1 MVRTAQQ
8 QQQQQQQ
15 QHGAAGARAVHGAT
29 MYYYSEGYPRSLT
42 SKGFTGLIP
51 VGRVGQP
58 EEQLAAP
65 GPPLFE
71 SHQVTIADAR
81 SSHEDGL
88 RHWRFDVHGFCF
100 APAPPWDDPSPD
112 RFRVPKR
119 VYTEF
124 GPSLEA
130 TMRRS
135 TGAARV
141 FLMSHLVRTEDAGT
155 PSYARLAHA
164 DYGPEYETMLRETLV
179 HRYKLPAEEARRC
192 GLCTAGLWQPLDHPA
207 YRDPFC
213 LLDATTLGGDSGD
226 EKTLRFIDADNDLQY
241 GSDQRR
247 PPRER
252 LPAATQSAPAL
263 APVFSPRHRWV
274 FCPDMT
280 PDESVVFKHYDFR
293 PDAADCRSS
302 FHASCSDRFHDGWPE
317 CPGRRSLECRILL
330 TFDCEPARL

>member
-1 MVRTAQQ
+1 
-8 QQQQQQQ
+8 
-15 QHGAAGARAVHGAT
+15 
-29 MYYYSEGYPRSLT
+29 
-42 SKGFTGLIP
+42 
-51 VGRVGQP
+51 
-58 EEQLAAP
+58 
-65 GPPLFE
+65 
-71 SHQVTIADAR
+71 
-81 SSHEDGL
+81 
-88 RHWRFDVHGFCF
+88 
-100 APAPPWDDPSPD
+100 
-112 RFRVPKR
+112 
-119 VYTEF
+119 
-124 GPSLEA
+124 
-130 TMRRS
+130 
-135 TGAARV
+135 
-141 FLMSHLVRTEDAGT
+141 MSHLVRTEDAGT

-280 PDESVVFKHYDFR
+280 PDESVVFKHTTSGPTRLTADR
-293 PDAADCRSS
+293 PSTPHVPTGSTTAGPSVRGAARSS
-302 FHASCSDRFHDGWPE
+302 AASC
-317 CPGRRSLECRILL
+317 
-330 TFDCEPARL
+330 